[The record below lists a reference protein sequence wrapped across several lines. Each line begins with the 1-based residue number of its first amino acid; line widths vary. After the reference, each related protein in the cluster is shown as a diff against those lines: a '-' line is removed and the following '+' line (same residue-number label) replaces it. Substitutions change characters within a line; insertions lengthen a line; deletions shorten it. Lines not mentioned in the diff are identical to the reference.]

1 MGEAKRRHQSKDVEF
16 RCLEEMFRLHNVNTS
31 EFGFYDQPAFVEHE
45 ESDPDYLTHYA
56 RWVTLRPINDT
67 YRSRV
72 KSIVPK
78 LTGLISS
85 SFSQDEWEGSCVAAS
100 ALMSRMLDRLDVW
113 SFSVVG
119 SAIFSINNPT
129 IWRGLHIVDHQ
140 DFPGAALGHAWVC
153 APPYYVVDP
162 SAALQRWGTD
172 PIRDYI
178 PHTILDD
185 IGYRTRP
192 TAEDVVSSRIRQEFA
207 MKEGRTDPNLHHR
220 LRPDLRDFGRHF
232 PATQTTAGPLTI
244 KYIPIAIRQTD
255 TALEEINTH
264 GGIGRTGRELWD
276 HVVKPAF
283 SMN

>member
-1 MGEAKRRHQSKDVEF
+1 MTPEDRL
-16 RCLEEMFRLHNVNTS
+16 LEHIYQMVIRSSS
-31 EFGFYDQPAFVEHE
+31 EF
-45 ESDPDYLTHYA
+45 
-56 RWVTLRPINDT
+56 
-67 YRSRV
+67 SR
-72 KSIVPK
+72 
-78 LTGLISS
+78 T
-85 SFSQDEWEGSCVAAS
+85 
-100 ALMSRMLDRLDVW
+100 
-113 SFSVVG
+113 VV
-119 SAIFSINNPT
+119 IFSINNPS

-207 MKEGRTDPNLHHR
+207 MKEGTHRPQPASSSFDPTCEILVDISRQHR
-220 LRPDLRDFGRHF
+220 QLP
-232 PATQTTAGPLTI
+232 GPLTI
-244 KYIPIAIRQTD
+244 KYIRIAIRQTD